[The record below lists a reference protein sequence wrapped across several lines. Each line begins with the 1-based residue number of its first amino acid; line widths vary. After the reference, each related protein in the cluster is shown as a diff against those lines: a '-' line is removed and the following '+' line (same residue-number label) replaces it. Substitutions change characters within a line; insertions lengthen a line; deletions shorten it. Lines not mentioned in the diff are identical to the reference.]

1 MDVEFQ
7 TDGWPEIPTG
17 KGFTGK
23 IKTKQSRLR
32 FHLSDRSHGMAGVPS
47 LRRTAQNAV
56 LIRFFIRHDAA
67 KQNGVAGARIP
78 GVPARRDRCR
88 AMSMALESGDGLM
101 SESRHRQRGA
111 AVAADDRQPSSLP
124 A

>member
-7 TDGWPEIPTG
+7 TDGWLEVPAD
-17 KGFTGK
+17 KGFAGK
-23 IKTKQSRLR
+23 IKTKQIRLR
-32 FHLSDRSHGMAGVPS
+32 FHLSDRSRAIVAIPS
-47 LRRTAQNAV
+47 LRRAAQNVA
-56 LIRFFIRHDAA
+56 LIRFFIGHGAV
-67 KQNGVAGARIP
+67 KQNGALPAWIA
-78 GVPARRDRCR
+78 GVPAGRDRGR
-88 AMSMALESGDGLM
+88 AVSMALESGDGLM